1 MSDNSYDL
9 ELAKKATRVFG
20 WKWMPGMKAIGR
32 RGMPNAWFR
41 LEEQTPRL
49 LGEWQDAVPDFSDYG
64 TMGALLGLVREVWED
79 PFFHTEQGPWIK
91 GTRECSWDFVG
102 RIENIGVCRG
112 TCFRTEADALLGA
125 LDGALKG
132 QVPSK
137 DIEGGKDAELS

>member
-9 ELAKKATRVFG
+9 ELAKKATRVYG

-32 RGMPNAWFR
+32 RGMPSAWFR

-49 LGEWQDAVPDFSDYG
+49 LGEWKDAVPDFSDYG

-91 GTRECSWDFVG
+91 GTREHSWDFVG
-102 RIENIGVCRG
+102 RHGTLGTSCRG

-125 LDGALKG
+125 LNGLIRG
-132 QVPSK
+132 RMGL
-137 DIEGGKDAELS
+137 EGDEDAELS